1 MILFS
6 LSTIFLYRAHYK
18 GYLVSKMNKHK
29 LDPSELYPIHQL
41 KRILEREE
49 KEVPEKNLEDDQPE
63 TDEEYKQRLIVV
75 E

>member
-1 MILFS
+1 
-6 LSTIFLYRAHYK
+6 
-18 GYLVSKMNKHK
+18 MNKHK

-63 TDEEYKQRLIVV
+63 TDEEYKQRLIEV